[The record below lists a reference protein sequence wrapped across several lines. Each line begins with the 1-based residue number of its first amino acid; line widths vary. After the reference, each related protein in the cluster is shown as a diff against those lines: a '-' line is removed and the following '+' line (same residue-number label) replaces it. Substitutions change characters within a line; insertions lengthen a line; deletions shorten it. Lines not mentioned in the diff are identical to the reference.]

1 MEPVENGFDEA
12 RFHGDVDRNLHC
24 PICLKVFKHPVQCH
38 RNQHLFCTPCISRH
52 LKQLHRCPTCREEL
66 TPETLVQP
74 PRIVTDMLSSL
85 NITCDYVQ
93 RGCHEVVELGVLE
106 LHVKQC
112 NFAPVACSNDG
123 CKLII
128 NRGDIEDHERN
139 ECEFRPEVSLRV
151 VVKFF
156 KLKSHMHV
164 CVIIKKIAKNV
175 GKLK

>member
-1 MEPVENGFDEA
+1 MRQ
-12 RFHGDVDRNLHC
+12 RFHGDVNRNLHC
-24 PICLKVFKHPVQCH
+24 PICLKVFKDPVQCH
-38 RNQHLFCTPCISRH
+38 RNQHLFCTPCILRH
-52 LKQLHRCPTCREEL
+52 LKQLHRCPTCHEEL

-93 RGCHEVVELGVLE
+93 RGCREVVGLGVLE

-128 NRGDIEDHERN
+128 NRRDIEDHERN
-139 ECEFRPEVSLRV
+139 ECEFREVSLPVLWWR
-151 VVKFF
+151 FWNWYPACM
-156 KLKSHMHV
+156 SA
-164 CVIIKKIAKNV
+164 CVIKKKIAKNA
-175 GKLK
+175 GKLKWNERGT

>member
-1 MEPVENGFDEA
+1 
-12 RFHGDVDRNLHC
+12 
-24 PICLKVFKHPVQCH
+24 
-38 RNQHLFCTPCISRH
+38 
-52 LKQLHRCPTCREEL
+52 
-66 TPETLVQP
+66 
-74 PRIVTDMLSSL
+74 MLSSL

-128 NRGDIEDHERN
+128 NRGDIEDHEHN